1 MAGPSDGPTT
11 EPADLAARAALS
23 VEGVTGLHG
32 GSFGEVATYLPGRNV
47 AGVTVRD
54 EGTTVHLAIAFGA
67 DLRRV
72 ADEVRRRVAAVAPAP
87 VEVVVEDVTGPSGT

>member
-1 MAGPSDGPTT
+1 MTGPSDGPTT

-54 EGTTVHLAIAFGA
+54 EGTTVHLAVAFGA

-72 ADEVRRRVAAVAPAP
+72 ADEVRRRVAAVAPEP
-87 VEVVVEDVTGPSGT
+87 VEVVVEDVTGPSDT